1 MQNFVFHLSPAFAS
15 KTDDIWYNIHHQYL
29 LIAFY
34 VFKKY
39 AYAVENVTRVGMK
52 LLKPQAILYCV
63 CEMQSICNLSY
74 PEGTGINRYFRQ
86 LQILQRCSPISRQCR
101 IELWRNAIRIDKRFC
116 AMSRFARNWL
126 IVGIVCPMKYL
137 TC

>member
-1 MQNFVFHLSPAFAS
+1 MQNFVFQSSPAFAS

-52 LLKPQAILYCV
+52 LLKPQAILYTV
-63 CEMQSICNLSY
+63 CARCRVSAIPLTQRALELIGTLDMSKYSRGAHLLVDNAELSCGEI
-74 PEGTGINRYFRQ
+74 PLG
-86 LQILQRCSPISRQCR
+86 
-101 IELWRNAIRIDKRFC
+101 
-116 AMSRFARNWL
+116 
-126 IVGIVCPMKYL
+126 
-137 TC
+137 